1 MYHNVHFFFTDV
13 AGVAAT
19 IHGASSAKLTPAEVK
34 NKMFSDS
41 VYLDSY
47 KGYSQYLVTT
57 INSCGKSRSP
67 TPPPTP
73 RPTSANCKILKVTVK
88 TDNYPD
94 ETTWTVT
101 NKCGSATQVVMSG
114 GPYTGKLTTYTQQQC
129 EYGRFDFTIKVRDE
143 ITHAYLLID
152 FSLKLISSFLF
163 LCISIRILMVTVFA
177 VHMVPGVTELI
188 TVVSLSQVEAH
199 LEAAQR
205 LPLVHANHQRLIRH
219 QMRLLQLSTQPRLL
233 QLSNQRH
240 LHLLV
245 SQQINQRLVN
255 QQLNQQRNRLVNLQT
270 NQQRNQFEAVRA
282 VNPYVS
288 PKNRPESIFL
298 GNTPPFARAPLT

>member
-1 MYHNVHFFFTDV
+1 MPNQLCCSCCCCMYHNVHFFFTDV

-205 LPLVHANHQRLIRH
+205 LPLVHANRLIRH
-219 QMRLLQLSTQPRLL
+219 QMRLLQLSTQR
-233 QLSNQRH
+233 R

-245 SQQINQRLVN
+245 GQQFDQLVN
-255 QQLNQQRNRLVNLQT
+255 RQRNRLVNLKK
-270 NQQRNQFEAVRA
+270 NQQRNEPREPLKQTNYETIVSVRGGF
-282 VNPYVS
+282 S
-288 PKNRPESIFL
+288 
-298 GNTPPFARAPLT
+298 